1 MDVAVNSPMS
11 TTETQHVPFDG
22 VHLNN
27 DNTGQRRHIRYVSP
41 DTSTPRRMNEPTP
54 NNSMRSSPNGIN
66 SYPAMNRTPPSISP
80 FVISQVLQEPE
91 SRDTVFLQEINGQN
105 HDRMETD
112 MNSEDSMSEAQSHDE
127 VEETV
132 GLPAELAQLEDGEL
146 MDTSP
151 DSPDGSDYH
160 MPLDPGEYF
169 IPMLQ
174 RRCNT
179 PYKLLII

>member
-1 MDVAVNSPMS
+1 
-11 TTETQHVPFDG
+11 
-22 VHLNN
+22 
-27 DNTGQRRHIRYVSP
+27 
-41 DTSTPRRMNEPTP
+41 
-54 NNSMRSSPNGIN
+54 
-66 SYPAMNRTPPSISP
+66 
-80 FVISQVLQEPE
+80 
-91 SRDTVFLQEINGQN
+91 
-105 HDRMETD
+105 